1 MSASSLRPVLLIED
15 SPDDAEFTRRAFAR
29 CGIGHPLVVAEEPQQ
44 AMALLT
50 GAQWPGERL
59 EPALILLD
67 LNLPGCGGRE
77 LLRRIKSDGSLCTTP
92 LVVFST
98 SSQSIDVERC
108 YRLGAN
114 SYHRKPTSLREFE
127 DTIRQIATYWLSAA
141 LPPTTVVHQGAVLR
155 AAAGQDITI
164 G

>member
-29 CGIGHPLVVAEEPQQ
+29 CKVSHPLIVAEEPQQ
-44 AMALLT
+44 AIALLT
-50 GAQWPGERL
+50 GAGRSGNRL

-77 LLRRIKSDGSLCTTP
+77 LLERIKSDKSLRTIP
-92 LVVFST
+92 LVVLST
-98 SSQSIDVERC
+98 SSQDTDVERC

-114 SYHRKPTSLREFE
+114 SYHPKPTSLREFE
-127 DTIRQIATYWLSAA
+127 ETIRQIASYWLSAA
-141 LPPTTVVHQGAVLR
+141 LPLPAIIQQGAVLR
-155 AAAGQDITI
+155 AAAGLDTTI